1 VRQDPSVY
9 PRLPGLGQG
18 RSVYLLVSSL
28 LLIAIEP
35 WLTNVVGRGLWE
47 VLFTLITLS
56 SIHVLSVKRA
66 QALIAGL
73 LALPTLAACGCGNS
87 FPRSV

>member
-1 VRQDPSVY
+1 V
-9 PRLPGLGQG
+9 QG
-18 RSVYLLVSSL
+18 RSVYLLVSLL

-56 SIHVLSVKRA
+56 SIYVLSVEKSMRTTPARPAQPTDMRKR
-66 QALIAGL
+66 LRD
-73 LALPTLAACGCGNS
+73 P
-87 FPRSV
+87 